1 MSKLLLYYIH
11 SYILYTFYSKISK
24 KIQNPQLD
32 NQEET
37 STIVK
42 PSVIAKIYILS
53 SKNLLKKKIPQ
64 NDSLLA
70 NPGNVD
76 CRRKS
81 SVEKEGRAWTRKRP
95 HCAASGILY
104 RSTFVNV
111 RMTEGLARRETC
123 GEDEGCGRGARG
135 GGEGRIGN
143 SNTGAIKLNNEECCR
158 SKYEHG
164 YDLRPR
170 KPVHNE

>member
-1 MSKLLLYYIH
+1 MSKLLLRTFIH
-11 SYILYTFYSKISK
+11 FTQKWNFQKNPKPSTRQSRSK
-24 KIQNPQLD
+24 KKCQLSCKTFRYRENKHFIIQ
-32 NQEET
+32 
-37 STIVK
+37 K
-42 PSVIAKIYILS
+42 S
-53 SKNLLKKKIPQ
+53 SKKKIPQ
-64 NDSLLA
+64 NDSLFA

-81 SVEKEGRAWTRKRP
+81 SVEEEGRAWTRKRP

-104 RSTFVNV
+104 RSTFVNA